1 MRSIF
6 LSASVPVSGRKPFDE
21 DCEPQMIQSA
31 VIALATVAFGRRTI
45 VWGGHPAITP
55 MLWAAAEDL
64 GVQYAT
70 AVKLFQT
77 KFFEDYF
84 PEDNKR
90 FSNVTFVDAVDN
102 SREQSLLIM
111 REAMLTSESFDA
123 AVFIGGMEGINE
135 EYEIFRQ
142 MHPHAKCIPIAVTGG
157 ATRELAKKLRYVIP
171 EDLGPLDFIGLLYR
185 ELNISPVE
193 ARNI

>member
-1 MRSIF
+1 MGAIF

-90 FSNVTFVDAVDN
+90 FANVTFVDAIDN
-102 SREQSLLIM
+102 SREQSLHIM

-157 ATRELAKKLRYVIP
+157 ATRELSKRLRYAIP
-171 EDLGPLDFIGLLYR
+171 KDLGPLDFIGLLYR

>member
-1 MRSIF
+1 MGAIF
-6 LSASVPVSGRKPFDE
+6 LSASVPVAGRKPFDE

-31 VIALATVAFGRRTI
+31 VIALATVALGRRKI

-70 AVKLFQT
+70 AVNLFQT

-90 FSNVTFVDAVDN
+90 FANVTFVDAVDN
-102 SREQSLLIM
+102 CRTKSLQAM
-111 REAMLTSESFDA
+111 RAAMIKSESFDA
-123 AVFIGGMEGINE
+123 AVFIGGMDGVDDEYKMFSKINPN
-135 EYEIFRQ
+135 I
-142 MHPHAKCIPIAVTGG
+142 KCIPIAVTGG
-157 ATRELAKKLRYVIP
+157 ASRALAKKLQYSIP
-171 EDLGPLDFIGLLYR
+171 ADLGPLDFIGLLYR
-185 ELNISPVE
+185 ELKISPTE

>member
-1 MRSIF
+1 MGSIF
-6 LSASVPVSGRKPFDE
+6 LSASVPESGRKPFDE

-64 GVQYAT
+64 GVQYAK

-90 FSNVTFVDAVDN
+90 FSNVTFVEAVGN
-102 SREQSLLIM
+102 SREQSLHIM
-111 REAMLTSESFDA
+111 RKAMLTSESFDA

-135 EYEIFRQ
+135 EYEVFRQ

-157 ATRELAKKLRYVIP
+157 ATRELAKKLRYAIP

>member
-1 MRSIF
+1 MGAIF
-6 LSASVPVSGRKPFDE
+6 LSASIPVAGRKPFDE

-31 VIALATVAFGRRTI
+31 VIALTTVALGRRTI

-64 GVQYAT
+64 GVHYAT

-77 KFFEDYF
+77 KFFEDDF

-90 FSNVTFVDAVDN
+90 FANVTFVEAVEN
-102 SREQSLLIM
+102 CRVKSLQAM
-111 REAMLTSESFDA
+111 RETMLTSESFDA
-123 AVFIGGMEGINE
+123 AVFIGGMDGIDD
-135 EYEIFRQ
+135 EYEMFHQ
-142 MHPHAKCIPIAVTGG
+142 MHPHVRCIPIAVTGG
-157 ATRELAKKLRYVIP
+157 ATRELAKRLQYSIP
-171 EDLGPLDFIGLLYR
+171 ADLGPLDFIGLLYR
-185 ELNISPVE
+185 ELNISPVD